1 MMTYLAC
8 TCHPL
13 QKEELIA
20 LIDANSV
27 MANNVVLKDLN
38 HTANLWRLLCSG
50 CRIDVVEFLLVLF
63 YETAFSSYHFQKKF

>member
-1 MMTYLAC
+1 MMTKLAC

-20 LIDANSV
+20 LIYANSV

-38 HTANLWRLLCSG
+38 HTANLWRFLRSG
-50 CRIDVVEFLLVLF
+50 SRIDDIEFSLVLL
-63 YETAFSSYHFQKKF
+63 YETVFSSYHFQKKF